1 MSRYIQEK
9 PSTKSTKTKSTARVL
24 PKPGS
29 YSKKDLEKVQKFLTL
44 LNQQIKLI

>member
-29 YSKKDLEKVQKFLTL
+29 YSKKDLENSKKIYSNTGG
-44 LNQQIKLI
+44 KY

>member
-9 PSTKSTKTKSTARVL
+9 PSTKSTKTKGATRVL

-29 YSKKDLEKVQKFLTL
+29 YSKKDLENSKKIYSNTGG
-44 LNQQIKLI
+44 KY